1 MLVDSFERNHD
12 YLRISLTD
20 VCNFRC
26 HYCIP
31 HEEVT
36 FMPSSRL
43 MSADEIETIAE
54 TFVKLGVKKIRLTGG
69 EPLLRKD
76 FETILLKLAKFPVT
90 LAITTNGDKVNKFID
105 LFKET
110 GLNSLNISLD
120 TLNREK
126 FKSITKRD
134 KFDQV
139 MNNINLLLDN
149 DFHVKINMVVMKG
162 INDDEI
168 LKFVEW
174 TKHKPI
180 HVRFIEFMP
189 FDKNQWNKKSV
200 FTFDEML
207 DVISK
212 EYSFVKMKD
221 KFNDT
226 AKKFKPLGHEG
237 TFAVISTMSQPFCN
251 SCNRMRLTADGK
263 MKNCLFSKGEADIL
277 GALRKGEDITPI
289 IKMNILSKAKKLG
302 GQFEGDF
309 KKIDTQNIDNRSMIK
324 IGG

>member
-31 HEEVT
+31 HEKVS

-54 TFVKLGVKKIRLTGG
+54 AFVKLGVKKIRLTGG

-76 FETILLKLAKFPVT
+76 FKSILLKLAKFQVS
-90 LAITTNGDKVNKFID
+90 LAITTNGDKVNKFIA

-126 FKSITKRD
+126 FESITKQD
-134 KFDQV
+134 KFNQV
-139 MNNINLLLDN
+139 INNINLLLEN
-149 DFHVKINMVVMKG
+149 DFHVKINMVVMRG
-162 INDDEI
+162 INEDEI
-168 LKFVEW
+168 LNFVEW
-174 TKHKPI
+174 TKNKPI

-189 FDKNQWNKKSV
+189 FDKNQWNKESV
-200 FTFDEML
+200 FTFEEML
-207 DVISK
+207 DAISK
-212 EYSFVKMKD
+212 EFSFIKMKD
-221 KFNDT
+221 KLNDT
-226 AKKFKPLGHEG
+226 AKKYKPLGHEG

-251 SCNRMRLTADGK
+251 TCNRMRLTADGK

-277 GALRKGEDITPI
+277 SALRKGEDITPI
-289 IKMNILSKAKKLG
+289 IKMNILNKAKKLG
-302 GQFEGDF
+302 GQLEGDF
-309 KKIDTQNIDNRSMIK
+309 KQIDIQNIDNRSMIK

>member
-20 VCNFRC
+20 VCNSRC

-76 FETILLKLAKFPVT
+76 FETILLKLAKFPVS
-90 LAITTNGDKVNKFID
+90 LAITTNGDKINKFIT

-139 MNNINLLLDN
+139 INNINLLLEN

-162 INDDEI
+162 INESEL

-174 TKHKPI
+174 TKHKPL

-189 FDKNQWNKKSV
+189 FDKNQWNKESV
-200 FTFDEML
+200 FTYEEML

-212 EYSFVKMKD
+212 EYSYIKMQD

-226 AKKFKPLGHEG
+226 AKKYKPLNHEG
-237 TFAVISTMSQPFCN
+237 TFAVISTMSQPFCD

-277 GALRKGEDITPI
+277 GALRKGEDITTL
-289 IKMNILSKAKKLG
+289 IKMNVLSKAKKLG
-302 GQFEGDF
+302 GQFDVDF
-309 KKIDTQNIDNRSMIK
+309 KKIDTQSIDNRSMIK

>member
-1 MLVDSFERNHD
+1 MLVDSFKRNHD

-31 HEEVT
+31 HVEVT
-36 FMPSSRL
+36 FMPASRL
-43 MSADEIETIAE
+43 MNADEIETIAE
-54 TFVKLGVKKIRLTGG
+54 TFVKLGVNKIRLTGG

-76 FETILLKLAKFPVT
+76 FEAILLKLAKFPVS
-90 LAITTNGDKVNKFID
+90 LAITTNGDRVNKFID

-120 TLNREK
+120 SLDREK

-139 MNNINLLLDN
+139 LSNINLLLKN
-149 DFHVKINMVVMKG
+149 NFHVKINMVVMKG
-162 INDDEI
+162 INEDEI
-168 LKFVEW
+168 LQFVEW
-174 TKHKPI
+174 TKHKPV

-189 FDKNQWNKKSV
+189 FDKNQWNKNTV
-200 FTFDEML
+200 FTYDEML
-207 DVISK
+207 EVISK
-212 EYSFVKMKD
+212 EYSFVKIID
-221 KFNDT
+221 QFNDT
-226 AKKFKPLGHEG
+226 AKKYKPLGHEG

-251 SCNRMRLTADGK
+251 TCNRMRLTADGK
-263 MKNCLFSKGEADIL
+263 MKNCLFSKGETDIL
-277 GALRKGEDITPI
+277 RALRKGEDITPL
-289 IKMNILSKAKKLG
+289 IKMNVLSKAKKLG
-302 GQFEGDF
+302 GQFEDDF
-309 KKIDTQNIDNRSMIK
+309 KKIDTQNIVNRSMIK

>member
-1 MLVDSFERNHD
+1 
-12 YLRISLTD
+12 
-20 VCNFRC
+20 
-26 HYCIP
+26 
-31 HEEVT
+31 
-36 FMPSSRL
+36 
-43 MSADEIETIAE
+43 
-54 TFVKLGVKKIRLTGG
+54 
-69 EPLLRKD
+69 PLLRKD

-120 TLNREK
+120 TLYPEK

-134 KFDQV
+134 KFNQV
-139 MNNINLLLDN
+139 MNNINLLLKN

-189 FDKNQWNKKSV
+189 FDKNQWNKESV
-200 FTFDEML
+200 FTYEEMI

-212 EYSFVKMKD
+212 EYSFIKMKD
-221 KFNDT
+221 KFN
-226 AKKFKPLGHEG
+226 
-237 TFAVISTMSQPFCN
+237 
-251 SCNRMRLTADGK
+251 
-263 MKNCLFSKGEADIL
+263 
-277 GALRKGEDITPI
+277 
-289 IKMNILSKAKKLG
+289 
-302 GQFEGDF
+302 
-309 KKIDTQNIDNRSMIK
+309 
-324 IGG
+324 

>member
-1 MLVDSFERNHD
+1 
-12 YLRISLTD
+12 
-20 VCNFRC
+20 
-26 HYCIP
+26 
-31 HEEVT
+31 
-36 FMPSSRL
+36 MPASRL
-43 MSADEIETIAE
+43 MNANEIETIAE
-54 TFVKLGVKKIRLTGG
+54 TFVKLGVNKIRLTGG

-76 FETILLKLAKFPVT
+76 FETILLKLAKFPVS
-90 LAITTNGDKVNKFID
+90 LAITTNGDRVNKFID
-105 LFKET
+105 LFKKT
-110 GLNSLNISLD
+110 GLYSLNISLD

-139 MNNINLLLDN
+139 LNNINVLLKN

-189 FDKNQWNKKSV
+189 FDKNQWNKESV

-221 KFNDT
+221 KVNDT
-226 AKKFKPLGHEG
+226 AKKYKPLGHEG

-251 SCNRMRLTADGK
+251 TCNRMRLTADGK
-263 MKNCLFSKGEADIL
+263 MKNCLFSKGETDIL
-277 GALRKGEDITPI
+277 GALRKGEDITPL
-289 IKMNILSKAKKLG
+289 IKMNIFSKAKKLG

-309 KKIDTQNIDNRSMIK
+309 KKIDTKNIDNRSMIK

>member
-1 MLVDSFERNHD
+1 MLVDSFKRNHD

-31 HEEVT
+31 HVEVT
-36 FMPSSRL
+36 FMPASRL
-43 MSADEIETIAE
+43 MNADEIETIAE
-54 TFVKLGVKKIRLTGG
+54 TFVKLGVNKIRLTGG

-76 FETILLKLAKFPVT
+76 FEAILLKLAKFPVS
-90 LAITTNGDKVNKFID
+90 LAITTNGDRVNKFID

-120 TLNREK
+120 SLDREK

-139 MNNINLLLDN
+139 LSNINLLLKN
-149 DFHVKINMVVMKG
+149 NFHVKINMVVMKG
-162 INDDEI
+162 INEDEI
-168 LKFVEW
+168 LQFVEW
-174 TKHKPI
+174 TKHKPV

-189 FDKNQWNKKSV
+189 FDKNQWNKNTV
-200 FTFDEML
+200 FTYDEML
-207 DVISK
+207 EVISK
-212 EYSFVKMKD
+212 EYSFVKIKD
-221 KFNDT
+221 QFNDT
-226 AKKFKPLGHEG
+226 AKKYKPLGHEG

-251 SCNRMRLTADGK
+251 TCNRMRLTADGK
-263 MKNCLFSKGEADIL
+263 MKNCLFSKGETDIL
-277 GALRKGEDITPI
+277 RALRKGEDITPL
-289 IKMNILSKAKKLG
+289 IKMNVLSKAKKLG
-302 GQFEGDF
+302 GQFEDDF
-309 KKIDTQNIDNRSMIK
+309 KKIDTQNIVNRSMIK